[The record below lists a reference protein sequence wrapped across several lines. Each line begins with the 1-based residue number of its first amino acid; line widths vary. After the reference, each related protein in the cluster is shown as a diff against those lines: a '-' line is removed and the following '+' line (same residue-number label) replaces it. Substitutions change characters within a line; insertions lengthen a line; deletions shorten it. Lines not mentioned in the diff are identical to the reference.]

1 MPSEVDI
8 TTLLRRFRE
17 GDRDAEQQ
25 LVPRVYHELRKLAA
39 AYMRR
44 EKPGASLQP
53 TALVHEAYLR
63 MVDYKEVQFKDRHH
77 FFALAAQVM
86 RRILVDR
93 ARARKAAKRGGSA
106 GVLSLDEA
114 IQVGTEKEDLL
125 ISLDHA
131 LDRLTEMNPRMG
143 QIVEMRFFGGMTEE
157 EVAEYLGISAR
168 TVKRQWST
176 ARLWLQKELEVTA

>member
-1 MPSEVDI
+1 MADLDI
-8 TTLLRRFRE
+8 TTLLRRFRA
-17 GDRDAEQQ
+17 GDRAAEEQ
-25 LVPRVYHELRKLAA
+25 LVPRVYHELRRLAA

-63 MVDYKEVQFKDRHH
+63 MVDYKQVEFKDRHH

-93 ARARKAAKRGGSA
+93 ARARKAAKRGGAA
-106 GVLSLDEA
+106 GALPLDEA
-114 IQVGTEKEDLL
+114 IELGTPKEDLL
-125 ISLDHA
+125 ISLDEA
-131 LDRLTEMNPRMG
+131 LDRLSGLNPRMG

-157 EVAEYLGISAR
+157 EIGEYLGVSAR
-168 TVKRQWST
+168 TIKRQWAT
-176 ARLWLQKELEVTA
+176 ARLWLQKELAAGGQ